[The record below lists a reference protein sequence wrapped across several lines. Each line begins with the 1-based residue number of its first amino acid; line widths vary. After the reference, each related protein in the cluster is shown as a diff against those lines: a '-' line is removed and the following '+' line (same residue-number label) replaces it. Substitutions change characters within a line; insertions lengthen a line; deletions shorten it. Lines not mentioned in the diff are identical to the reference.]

1 MKFVPK
7 YRQVFDL
14 LIEKVNVG
22 KPGQRLP
29 TVRSMMTEYKVSQS
43 AIERCLDE
51 LDRQGLIHRRRGS
64 GIYIAGNTSRSVVI
78 GVYTD
83 GEVAPHSNDL
93 FLKGVRATAEKNGF
107 QIADFGPK
115 DKYQAQA
122 EILATMENL
131 GCAGII
137 TALSTSNFF
146 RLENESRLE
155 YFRNLAV
162 PLVTCLPIP
171 SVVAD
176 SVMPDYFSAFREL
189 GRLLWPSLKGPIKFL
204 GHNGIPTLARLQGL
218 EVGLNKKIQV
228 EAEILRKTEITAFER
243 TAQLVRENWEGN
255 LVIGVPPDRPGL
267 IEELRGSIWS
277 YGSEF
282 KLAITLEDGDI
293 LPKGI
298 HAYKII
304 KPSYQMGVAAAE
316 MTIKRIHGF
325 RGEMQHKLL
334 KHQIVD

>member
-14 LIEKVNVG
+14 LIDKVNAG
-22 KPGQRLP
+22 KSGERLP
-29 TVRSMMTEYKVSQS
+29 TVRAMMAEYKASQS

-64 GIYIAGNTSRSVVI
+64 GIYIAGIPARSAVI

-93 FLKGVRATAEKNGF
+93 FLKGVRVTAENHGF

-155 YFRNLAV
+155 FFRNLAV

-176 SVMPDYFSAFREL
+176 SVMPDYFSAFRDL
-189 GRLLWPSLKGPIKFL
+189 GQLLLPTLKGPIKFL
-204 GHNGIPTLARLQGL
+204 GHHGIPTLARL
-218 EVGLNKKIQV
+218 
-228 EAEILRKTEITAFER
+228 
-243 TAQLVRENWEGN
+243 
-255 LVIGVPPDRPGL
+255 
-267 IEELRGSIWS
+267 
-277 YGSEF
+277 
-282 KLAITLEDGDI
+282 
-293 LPKGI
+293 
-298 HAYKII
+298 
-304 KPSYQMGVAAAE
+304 
-316 MTIKRIHGF
+316 
-325 RGEMQHKLL
+325 
-334 KHQIVD
+334 